1 MWCRSTE
8 CALAASSIVRLI
20 NRLFVTLSRTSS
32 GPRAPGSV
40 LSSRGERMRKWRP
53 LHPLTCSDDA
63 AAPGY
68 QRTSGM
74 RAFYVTVGAVTS
86 LNGICTPLTSQLMK
100 DGFYCCQDRIQSTK
114 YSKYLGSADGYVTWS
129 QPPLLSCARHIFAII
144 PESNNI
150 LLFLFSCFHYPPT
163 SSPALIAG
171 SGTPRFHSVLLQFLQ
186 PASNYL
192 FMKLKEIWLRK
203 KLVVGKCLL
212 DISYFSRITQTESYF
227 ILGLM
232 DHGERFDGDS
242 SFEVGCLLAQVP
254 PCIPKLLF
262 IYFFF

>member
-74 RAFYVTVGAVTS
+74 RWFYVTVGS
-86 LNGICTPLTSQLMK
+86 C
-100 DGFYCCQDRIQSTK
+100 
-114 YSKYLGSADGYVTWS
+114 YVTKRDLYS
-129 QPPLLSCARHIFAII
+129 VNVTDDTGQILLLSGQNPVNQIFEVSRLGWWLCHVISTAII
-144 PESNNI
+144 I
-150 LLFLFSCFHYPPT
+150 LC
-163 SSPALIAG
+163 
-171 SGTPRFHSVLLQFLQ
+171 
-186 PASNYL
+186 ASH
-192 FMKLKEIWLRK
+192 LR
-203 KLVVGKCLL
+203 
-212 DISYFSRITQTESYF
+212 YHSRIKQYPLISFFLLSLSTNIIT
-227 ILGLM
+227 GLNCWIR
-232 DHGERFDGDS
+232 HTPVPLRPFTIS
-242 SFEVGCLLAQVP
+242 SARE
-254 PCIPKLLF
+254 
-262 IYFFF
+262 

>member
-74 RAFYVTVGAVTS
+74 RGFYVTVGAVTS
-86 LNGICTPLTSQLMK
+86 LNGICTPLTSQMIQ
-100 DGFYCCQDRIQSTK
+100 DRFYCCQDRIQSTK
-114 YSKYLGSADGYVTWS
+114 YKIFEVSRLGWWLCHVISTAIIILCASHLRYHS
-129 QPPLLSCARHIFAII
+129 RIKQYPLISFFLLSLSTNIITGLNCWIRHTPVPLRPFTISSAR
-144 PESNNI
+144 E
-150 LLFLFSCFHYPPT
+150 
-163 SSPALIAG
+163 
-171 SGTPRFHSVLLQFLQ
+171 
-186 PASNYL
+186 
-192 FMKLKEIWLRK
+192 
-203 KLVVGKCLL
+203 
-212 DISYFSRITQTESYF
+212 
-227 ILGLM
+227 
-232 DHGERFDGDS
+232 
-242 SFEVGCLLAQVP
+242 
-254 PCIPKLLF
+254 
-262 IYFFF
+262 

>member
-74 RAFYVTVGAVTS
+74 RWFYVTVGAVTS
-86 LNGICTPLTSQLMK
+86 LNGICTPLTSQLIK
-100 DGFYCCQDRIQSTK
+100 DRFYCCQDRIQSTK
-114 YSKYLGSADGYVTWS
+114 YKIFEVSWLMAMSRD
-129 QPPLLSCARHIFAII
+129 LNRHY
-144 PESNNI
+144 
-150 LLFLFSCFHYPPT
+150 YPVRVT
-163 SSPALIAG
+163 SSL
-171 SGTPRFHSVLLQFLQ
+171 SFQNQT
-186 PASNYL
+186 
-192 FMKLKEIWLRK
+192 
-203 KLVVGKCLL
+203 
-212 DISYFSRITQTESYF
+212 ISS
-227 ILGLM
+227 
-232 DHGERFDGDS
+232 
-242 SFEVGCLLAQVP
+242 
-254 PCIPKLLF
+254 
-262 IYFFF
+262 YFFFLALTIHHHHHRP